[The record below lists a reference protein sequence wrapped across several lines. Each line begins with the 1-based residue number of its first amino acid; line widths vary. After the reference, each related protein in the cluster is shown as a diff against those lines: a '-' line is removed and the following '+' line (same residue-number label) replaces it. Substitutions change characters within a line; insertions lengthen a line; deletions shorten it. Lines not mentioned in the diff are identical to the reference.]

1 MNVRLIKMP
10 TVETAGGAPV
20 DVTEQADSINA
31 QFQAAMNDDGPD
43 EQAPPKR
50 QPRSSAAAEAA
61 GSVEK
66 PRRGRPPKG
75 EQARVKDTPPKD
87 DYTEDAVSTVGTVWT
102 IAASIPVTQPYALV
116 IHTNADA
123 LAKSLAEGAK
133 HNATIR
139 AFVASGESTWIIGLA
154 SVGMTMSLQTMQLI
168 KDPELRADAA
178 DKTREQLKEAIGA
191 KALTGAEKE
200 KENAA

>member
-1 MNVRLIKMP
+1 MP
-10 TVETAGGAPV
+10 TVETADGTPV

-31 QFQAAMNDDGPD
+31 QFSAAMNDDGPD

-61 GSVEK
+61 GSVER
-66 PRRGRPPKG
+66 PRRGRPPKS
-75 EQARVKDTPPKD
+75 EQARVKDSPPPKD
-87 DYTEDAVSTVGTVWT
+87 DYTEDARSAVGTVWT
-102 IAASIPVTQPYALV
+102 VAASIPVTQPYALV
-116 IHTNADA
+116 VYTNSDA

-154 SVGMTMSLQTMQLI
+154 SVGLSMGLQTVQLV
-168 KDPELRADAA
+168 KDPKLRAEAA
-178 DKTREQLKEAIGA
+178 AKTREQLKEAIGA
-191 KALTGAEKE
+191 KALAGAEKE
-200 KENAA
+200 TENAA